1 MTRLQYLPL
10 VVFSPLGSVA
20 WITPPFH
27 ACHKSFIQGKVV
39 SASLESNDFVSLVD
53 MDIVLFVRHGGEKQ
67 ELGAIQGDGTL
78 APLSAWTL
86 EPAYDDIIEFVV
98 DEDLRFPG
106 ITATQVEIIKVLD
119 ECVIGYGSRQVGG
132 GKGPK
137 NPHGEESE
145 LLYYVDREAL
155 DNVDL
160 VVNPGLEINW

>member
-1 MTRLQYLPL
+1 M
-10 VVFSPLGSVA
+10 
-20 WITPPFH
+20 
-27 ACHKSFIQGKVV
+27 

-53 MDIVLFVRHGGEKQ
+53 MDIVLFSRNGGKKQ

-86 EPAYDDIIEFVV
+86 EPAYDNTIEFVV
-98 DEDLRFPG
+98 DEELRFPG
-106 ITATQVEIIKVLD
+106 LTATQVEIIKILD

-145 LLYYVDREAL
+145 LLYYVDRNAL
-155 DNVDL
+155 KNVDL